1 MDAYSESSTP
11 SQPAETNA
19 FDKYRVA
26 QELFEGKIV
35 AISEQAKKTSAYDP
49 LLAKGIEGGL
59 AKEYTYVD
67 PATGESLKAAPVG
80 MLNRNSFMYVVNN
93 YVKDHGVDAVQ
104 FAVLDIAAVRQM
116 DILGA
121 ADYNL
126 NRIAKLITDH
136 CKRYSTLPLLECRYG
151 GDEFAVAILGKLTPQ
166 QQEEFNSFQQS
177 LQNELATIRWNRK
190 AEEDGT
196 VISESISSKFEHSE
210 TFGSPIGDKLY
221 SLYLQRGV
229 ILPKNE
235 INKMLREMFIT
246 QLQHNISIEDQL
258 KRIAKKPH
266 EYPAEFV
273 SMDSRLEY
281 HRKKHHE
288 YQTAIDAAIQAD
300 GKSGGTKNREFV
312 LEFIEQVVY
321 DQLLDDDILTFADF
335 MDHYSEKAFADVIAV
350 EGKFLKEANKLNYL
364 QGDNVKFG
372 LWDSIKRVLP
382 ADTLSHLTVANR
394 AGSFLLGINKDTP
407 AQDVLKISEAF
418 KSLNTA
424 KITIRGNT
432 IDVPLGIAFESTLG
446 NIQGLSAG
454 QKVGHLREA
463 SDDCW
468 YGQLATAIDTLQLSP
483 GELKDII
490 DTNTYSGIPDIGET
504 TTEGLHVLFYKGE
517 YTFNHL
523 LHAFFNEPKR
533 IKERREKMQG
543 AVRQPQKHFFD
554 MPSVMEKKEA

>member
-1 MDAYSESSTP
+1 MDSESGTP
-11 SQPAETNA
+11 SLTPETKI

-26 QELFEGKIV
+26 QALFEDKIV
-35 AISEQAKKTSAYDP
+35 AISEQAKKDSAYDS
-49 LLAKGIEGGL
+49 LLAKGVEGGL
-59 AKEYTYVD
+59 AKAYTYMD
-67 PATGESLKAAPVG
+67 PATGEELKASPVG
-80 MLNRNSFMYVVNN
+80 MLNRNSFMYLVNN

-104 FAVLDIAAVRQM
+104 FAVLDIGAVRQM

-126 NRIAKLITDH
+126 NRIAQRITEH
-136 CKRYSTLPLLECRYG
+136 CKKYKNLPLLECRYG
-151 GDEFAVAILGKLTPQ
+151 GDEFAVAIFGTLTSEQ
-166 QQEEFNSFQQS
+166 QVEFNEFQQS
-177 LQNELATIRWNRK
+177 LQNELATITWNRK
-190 AEEDGT
+190 DEGENT
-196 VISESISSKFEHSE
+196 IVSETITSKFEHSE

-235 INKMLREMFIT
+235 INKILREMFIT

-266 EYPAEFV
+266 VYPEEFV
-273 SMDSRLEY
+273 STESKLQY

-288 YQTAIDAAIQAD
+288 YQAAIDAAVQAD
-300 GKSGGTKNREFV
+300 GKSGGTKQREFV

-335 MDHYSEKAFADVIAV
+335 MDHYSENAFTDVIAV

-372 LWDSIKRVLP
+372 LWDSIKKVLP
-382 ADTLSHLTVANR
+382 ANTLSHLTVANR

-407 AQDVLKISEAF
+407 AEDVIKISEAF
-418 KSLNTA
+418 KNLNTA

-432 IDVPLGIAFESTLG
+432 IEVPLGVSFESTTD

-454 QKVGHLREA
+454 QKVGQLREA
-463 SDDCW
+463 ADNCW
-468 YGQLATAIDTLQLSP
+468 YSQLASAIDTMQLSQ

-490 DTNTYSGIPDIGET
+490 SSNKYSGIPDIGET
-504 TTEGLHVLFYKGE
+504 TKEGLHILFYKGE

-533 IKERREKMQG
+533 IKERRDKMQA
-543 AVRQPQKHFFD
+543 AVREPQKYFFD
-554 MPSVMEKKEA
+554 MPRVKEKKVA